1 MKAFST
7 AELTRLQSAQVAA
20 MQDTCVVQS
29 YARTLD
35 SYGSPVETFTD
46 GSAIACGVDMT
57 AGRENRRADM
67 NVERIDATVR
77 LPIGTVIK
85 AADHVKVTHRF
96 GVALGTALIFEVIGE
111 IRRGPSGL
119 RVDVQAVNP

>member
-1 MKAFST
+1 MNVFTS
-7 AELTRLQSAQVAA
+7 AELSRMQGAQVGA
-20 MQDTCVVQS
+20 MQDVCIVQS
-29 YARTLD
+29 YSRTLD
-35 SYGSPVETFTD
+35 SYGSPVETFAD

-57 AGRENRRADM
+57 AGRESRRADM

-85 AADHVKVTHRF
+85 ATDHVKVTHRF
-96 GVALGTALIFEVIGE
+96 GAALGTALIFEVIGE